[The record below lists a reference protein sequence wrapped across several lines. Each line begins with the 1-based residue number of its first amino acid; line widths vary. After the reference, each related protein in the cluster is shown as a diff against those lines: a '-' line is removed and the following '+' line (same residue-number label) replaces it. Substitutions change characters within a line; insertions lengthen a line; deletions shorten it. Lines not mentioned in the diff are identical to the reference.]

1 MRLPF
6 NREYNAMSYAL
17 ISNTSN
23 CKNCYKCIRYC
34 PVKAISFENDKASII
49 HLDCILCGTCYH
61 ICPQNLKKIRS
72 DSALVKQMI
81 ASGAPVV
88 ASVAPSF
95 VAYYENCDMETMTR
109 ALQKL
114 GFQGCEETAIGA
126 TIVKKAYDEMLE
138 EDHDVILSTC
148 CHSANTLIKRY
159 YPDLLP
165 LLAPVLSPMLAHG
178 KDIKSRIPGAKTVF
192 IGPCIAKK
200 DEADQHADL
209 IDAALTFEELDAML
223 AEAGIEMEE
232 TDSPIRIEKSKA
244 RLFPTTGGVLKTME
258 CASRN
263 YEYLAVDGVEN
274 LMRMAE
280 DIQAGRIHNC
290 FIEMSAC
297 AGSCVN
303 GPVVVS
309 KQKSIASGTIAVR
322 QFAGKE
328 DFDCYQVQPD
338 EIGCAYEDDH
348 RHRVT
353 PSEELIEKTLVKM
366 NKEDPVNR
374 LNCGSCGYDSCREKA
389 IAIIRGRA
397 NPDMCLPLMME
408 KAASMSDKIVSN
420 STNGLMVLDEDLH
433 IQLINDRMCRLLG
446 GVKSADLIGQQV
458 TAILD
463 PFDYLDALSGDKV
476 NARKQHLEQYGKWVE
491 NTVIFDKKFNV
502 LICIMRDITKHEEDA
517 LKQKQ
522 LIEKTMMVADEVL
535 NNNMMTVHEIASL
548 LGETAAQ
555 TKVALTTLKETINNE

>member
-1 MRLPF
+1 M
-6 NREYNAMSYAL
+6 YAL
-17 ISNTSN
+17 TSNTSN

-72 DSALVKQMI
+72 DTDTVRQLI
-81 ASGAPVV
+81 ASGAPVI

-95 VAYYENCDMETMTR
+95 AAYYEHCDAGTMTR
-109 ALQKL
+109 TLQKL
-114 GFQGCEETAIGA
+114 GFQGCEETAVGA
-126 TIVKKAYDEMLE
+126 TIVKKAYDDMLE

-165 LLAPVLSPMLAHG
+165 MLAPVLSPMLAHG
-178 KDIKSRIPGAKTVF
+178 KDIKSRIPGARTVF

-200 DEADQHADL
+200 DEADQHPDL
-209 IDAALTFEELDAML
+209 IDAALTFEELDAWL
-223 AEAGIEMEE
+223 EEEQIEMEKTE
-232 TDSPIRIEKSKA
+232 SPERIEKSKA
-244 RLFPTTGGVLKTME
+244 RLFPTRGGVLRTMD
-258 CASRN
+258 CASDR

-274 LMRMAE
+274 IMRMAE
-280 DIQAGRIHNC
+280 DIRAGRIHHC

-297 AGSCVN
+297 EGSCVN
-303 GPVVVS
+303 GPVSV
-309 KQKSIASGTIAVR
+309 KKNQSIAGGTIAVN
-322 QFAGKE
+322 QFAGKR
-328 DFDCYQVQPD
+328 DFDCYHVQPD

-348 RHRVT
+348 RHRVM
-353 PSEELIEKTLVKM
+353 PSEELIQKTLVKM
-366 NKEDPVNR
+366 HKEDPASR

-389 IAIIRGRA
+389 VAIIRGRA

-420 STNGLMVLDEDLH
+420 STNGLMVLDDNLH
-433 IQLINDRMCRLLG
+433 IQLINDRMCRMLG
-446 GVKSADLIGQQV
+446 GLKSAELIGQQV

-463 PFDYLDALSGDKV
+463 PFDYLDALNGEHV
-476 NARKQHLEQYGKWVE
+476 RARKQHLEQYGKWVE
-491 NTVIFDKKFNV
+491 NTVIYDQKFNV
-502 LICIMRDITKHEEDA
+502 LICIMRDITKQEEDS
-517 LKQKQ
+517 LKQKKLVEQ
-522 LIEKTMMVADEVL
+522 TLMVADEVL

-555 TKVALTTLKETINNE
+555 TKVALTTLKETIKND